1 MNRSLGSYVLRLTVT
16 SLLLV
21 VFSLGAC
28 VGAPQESSRVVVI
41 GDVHGAYDSLLR
53 VLERASIADASGHWV
68 GGTATLVQVGDLID
82 RGPDDRRVLE
92 LIMRLEEEADRAG
105 GRVISLL
112 GNHEVMNLHG
122 DLRYVSSESYAG
134 FAGPDWQ
141 ERVDAAYVEYAKL
154 VRQGVEPFVE
164 SRQRF
169 EAEHPKGYLEHRD
182 AFAPSGPI
190 GAWLRKRPA
199 VVQLGDVVFLHG
211 GIAPDLPA
219 LGSKQINAQI
229 KTELRIFDAARR
241 YLVRRRMILPSAALE
256 QILAAA
262 RAELRSAVRL
272 SSQDRQR
279 LELVASYE
287 SWLAVHPNGPLW
299 FRGFALWPDAEADKH
314 VPSLLASYGAKHFV
328 VGHTPQLSG
337 GIRSRVGGSVFLI
350 DSGMLDGPFYP
361 GGVEQ
366 ALEIVEGRFNVLD
379 ARGRRSLVPSHA
391 TIASSGDDAR
401 PESEAL
407 QVRHGAGLT
416 DLARVHSGSGLE

>member
-1 MNRSLGSYVLRLTVT
+1 MNGPLGRYVRRLTVGL
-16 SLLLV
+16 SLLGAAL
-21 VFSLGAC
+21 SLGAC
-28 VGAPQESSRVVVI
+28 AGAPHESSRVVAI
-41 GDVHGAYDSLLR
+41 GDVHGAYDALLR
-53 VLERASIADASGHWV
+53 VLEGAGIVDDSGHWV

-122 DLRYVSSESYAG
+122 DLRYVSRESYAG

-141 ERVDAAYVEYAKL
+141 ERVDAAYGDYEKL
-154 VRQGVEPFVE
+154 VWHGEMAPIE

-169 EAEHPKGYLEHRD
+169 ATEHPKGYLEHAT

-190 GAWLRKRPA
+190 GAWLRRRQA
-199 VVQLGDVVFLHG
+199 VVQLGTVVFLHG
-211 GIAPDLPA
+211 GIAPNVADR
-219 LGSKQINAQI
+219 GSKELNNQI
-229 KTELRIFDAARR
+229 KTELRIFDAARL
-241 YLVRRRMILPSAALE
+241 YLVRRRLILPSAVRD

-262 RAELRSAVRL
+262 GAELGSAARI

-279 LELVASYE
+279 LELLASYD
-287 SWLAVHPNGPLW
+287 SWLAVHPDGPLW
-299 FRGFALWPDAEADKH
+299 FRGFALWPDAEAEKH
-314 VPSLLASYGAKHFV
+314 IPALLASYGAEHFV

-337 GIRSRVGGSVFLI
+337 GIRSRVGGRVFLI

-366 ALEIVEGRFNVLD
+366 ALEIVDGRFNVVD
-379 ARGRRSLVPSHA
+379 AKGRRTPVQSHQP
-391 TIASSGDDAR
+391 IAASGD
-401 PESEAL
+401 E
-407 QVRHGAGLT
+407 T
-416 DLARVHSGSGLE
+416 